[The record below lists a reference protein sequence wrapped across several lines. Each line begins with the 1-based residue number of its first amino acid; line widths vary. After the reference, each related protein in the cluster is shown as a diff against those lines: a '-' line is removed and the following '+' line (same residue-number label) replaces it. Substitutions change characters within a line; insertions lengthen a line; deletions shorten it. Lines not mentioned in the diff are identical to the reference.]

1 MRLKSKFLQ
10 QGGVVDPMAQQDPA
24 MAPQDPN
31 MGAQD
36 PAMAGG
42 SPEDELIQMAIE
54 IVQSLGPEGSMML
67 AEAIMMVVQET
78 AQPQEA
84 PVYAKKGGKLVKI
97 K

>member
-1 MRLKSKFLQ
+1 MKLKKFQ
-10 QGGVVDPMAQQDPA
+10 QGGMVDPGMAQDPA
-24 MAPQDPN
+24 MAPQDPG

-42 SPEDELIQMAIE
+42 SPEDELIQMAME

-84 PVYAKKGGKLVKI
+84 PVYAKRGGKLVKI